1 MSQTEIG
8 LVLALCFVLCAG
20 AVLMLMAEIARDH
33 PQGGAVA
40 ARPPVT
46 TWVPPAA
53 QRRTRG
59 RHRR

>member
-20 AVLMLMAEIARDH
+20 AVLMLMAEIAREH

-40 ARPPVT
+40 VRPLATTWTPPV
-46 TWVPPAA
+46 AR
-53 QRRTRG
+53 RRTRG

>member
-20 AVLMLMAEIARDH
+20 AVLMLMAEIAREH
-33 PQGGAVA
+33 PQGGTVA

-46 TWVPPAA
+46 TWTPPVSPAKYV
-53 QRRTRG
+53 G